1 MQVVVGRFIL
11 QEKNSMRLA
20 ANCASMFMTP
30 KNGMVDNRKEGC
42 AMTEAKKHN
51 PYSDIP
57 EGEEPRPSSYR
68 VIEQPQEPPAE
79 EHVALEPPPPVA
91 VVAEAEAAPQTPAI
105 KTLLSRL
112 RLPEVWIER
121 IQRFTQNPTRV
132 YAAAGVG
139 LGILFGV
146 VFAVVYWHMTHAD
159 GRYDL
164 GPLTSGA
171 AGLKG
176 RLWIEWDRKL
186 AYRLTIEPSDPDYTT
201 GFAHAVAR
209 PPRPLSIQ
217 INLQDFQ
224 GFVLCTREIV
234 LKYDARNAEALAPST
249 PDSQALKSDAFNLP
263 ADQPAQTIDFTKLD
277 AQEAARERGQDIFQN
292 QIGPDGQIMAINAHG
307 EIPCSKSAYEK
318 TTNWSFTPDFPSLAE
333 QDQWLKR
340 QQEMQFETTRP
351 APPTPAAPAARKKKA
366 ATQLLPFT
374 IEGDDAIVDF
384 DAAQGVI
391 ATRGRK
397 TFFIDKAAGA
407 AADSAWQDYPVSI
420 HYRCDQS
427 TNCILT
433 HSGLGGLRVRMR
445 R

>member
-1 MQVVVGRFIL
+1 MIDEDPRFPNRRKREPDPLPLGNQLADANQQDPNSEITED
-11 QEKNSMRLA
+11 EKLPVS
-20 ANCASMFMTP
+20 
-30 KNGMVDNRKEGC
+30 G
-42 AMTEAKKHN
+42 
-51 PYSDIP
+51 
-57 EGEEPRPSSYR
+57 YR
-68 VIEQPQEPPAE
+68 VIESDPEPPAE
-79 EHVALEPPPPVA
+79 KLAEPGLPPPIT
-91 VVAEAEAAPQTPAI
+91 APADDACETPASE
-105 KTLLSRL
+105 TLLSRL
-112 RLPEVWIER
+112 PLSDVWIKR
-121 IQRFTQNPTRV
+121 IQRFAQSPTRV

-139 LGILFGV
+139 LGVLFGV
-146 VFAVVYWHMTHAD
+146 VFAVVFWQLNHAE

-164 GPLTSGA
+164 GSFTSIA
-171 AGLKG
+171 PGLKG
-176 RLWIEWDRKL
+176 HLWIEWDKKV
-186 AYRLTIEPSDPDYTT
+186 AYRLTIEPSDPDQKA

-263 ADQPAQTIDFTKLD
+263 ADQPAQTIDFTQLD
-277 AQEAARERGQDIFQN
+277 AQEAARERNQEIFQN
-292 QIGPDGQIMAINAHG
+292 QIGPDGQITGLNAHG
-307 EIPCSKSAYEK
+307 EIPCSKTAYEK

-340 QQEMQFETTRP
+340 QQEMEFEAARP
-351 APPTPAAPAARKKKA
+351 APLAPAAPAAPAARKKKA
-366 ATQLLPFT
+366 AIKLLPFT

-397 TFFIDKAAGA
+397 TFFLDKAAG

-427 TNCILT
+427 SSCMLT
-433 HSGLGGLRVRMR
+433 HSGLGGLRARMR